1 MNHVC
6 NCFANHIVQITNIF
20 IFLFQKDDLISSEL
34 KTKGAVLNFK
44 DNKQLIINYWDLSRF
59 DQKQFKRFVA
69 KFHNLEL

>member
-1 MNHVC
+1 MKLHVKTIEYYSAYGKKYS
-6 NCFANHIVQITNIF
+6 FE
-20 IFLFQKDDLISSEL
+20 KDDLISSEL